1 MLVVGIE
8 PGHARSTPTA
18 LRTGDGTL
26 LKENQRFAA
35 PIGVNRRVDQQLGE
49 EIALRVAAA
58 DLGDA
63 MADGKQQIDDASA
76 LPTGRREHRFR
87 QGDADRREDVRL
99 VPRPRRACRRS
110 EDSSDSAAR

>member
-1 MLVVGIE
+1 MHAAAHPLHAWAIE
-8 PGHARSTPTA
+8 RSRSR
-18 LRTGDGTL
+18 LSG
-26 LKENQRFAA
+26 AA

-76 LPTGRREHRFR
+76 AYGSPRAPLPPG
-87 QGDADRREDVRL
+87 
-99 VPRPRRACRRS
+99 
-110 EDSSDSAAR
+110 